1 MQARKSV
8 LITGSQGLLGQQLV
22 SDLSQQF
29 QVFAVSR
36 NGITPLNDN
45 VVSLPIDLSS
55 DWQSGILPD
64 GLHAIIHLA
73 QSDKFKDFPASALDV
88 FNVNLNST
96 AKLLDFAHKSNVQ
109 KFVLASTG
117 GIYRRGKA
125 PLSSDSELEAPTQL
139 TQYFGTKLAA
149 EIFANNY
156 KEIFDVDIL
165 RLFFMYGPRQKP
177 HMFIPRLVQSIK
189 SGIPITLA
197 GEDGIRVNPIFVDD
211 VSRLVTAR
219 VSDLGSEVINVCGSE
234 TVSIRQ
240 IAEEIG
246 AQLGIAP
253 MFTIVNDEDD
263 LIADSSRAA
272 ALLEGRFIN
281 LHSGL
286 EKLISES
293 SNSLH

>member
-22 SDLSQQF
+22 MDLSREF
-29 QVFAVSR
+29 QVYAVSR
-36 NGITPLNDN
+36 NAIKSPNEN

-55 DWQSGILPD
+55 DWATDNLPL
-64 GLHAIIHLA
+64 GLHAVIHLA
-73 QSDKFKDFPASALDV
+73 QSDKFKDFPDSAMDV

-96 AKLLDFAHKSNVQ
+96 AKLLDFAHKSSVT

-177 HMFIPRLVQSIK
+177 HMFIPRLINSIK
-189 SGIPITLA
+189 SGTPITLA
-197 GEDGIRVNPIFVDD
+197 GNDGIRVNPIYVDD
-211 VSRLVTAR
+211 VSRLVNGR
-219 VSDLGSEVINVCGSE
+219 VSALGSEVVNVCGVE

-246 AQLGIAP
+246 NQLGISP
-253 MFTIVNDEDD
+253 LFTIVKEEDD

-272 ALLEGRFIN
+272 ELLSNNFTSLHTG
-281 LHSGL
+281 LHS
-286 EKLISES
+286 LIS
-293 SNSLH
+293 N

>member
-1 MQARKSV
+1 M
-8 LITGSQGLLGQQLV
+8 
-22 SDLSQQF
+22 DLSREF
-29 QVFAVSR
+29 QVYAVSR
-36 NGITPLNDN
+36 NAIKSPNEN

-55 DWQSGILPD
+55 DWATDKLPL
-64 GLHAIIHLA
+64 GLHAVIHLA
-73 QSDKFKDFPASALDV
+73 QSDKFKDFPDSAMDV

-96 AKLLDFAHKSNVQ
+96 AKLLDFAHTSNVT

-177 HMFIPRLVQSIK
+177 HMFIPRLITSIK
-189 SGIPITLA
+189 SGTPITLA
-197 GEDGIRVNPIFVDD
+197 GNDGIRVNPIYVDD
-211 VSRLVTAR
+211 VSRLVNGR
-219 VSDLGSEVINVCGSE
+219 VSALGSEVVNVCGVE

-246 AQLGIAP
+246 NQLGIP
-253 MFTIVNDEDD
+253 PLFTIVKEEDD

-272 ALLEGRFIN
+272 ELLSNSFTS
-281 LHSGL
+281 LHTGL
-286 EKLISES
+286 HNLIS
-293 SNSLH
+293 N

>member
-22 SDLSQQF
+22 MDLSREF
-29 QVFAVSR
+29 QVYAVSR
-36 NGITPLNDN
+36 SAIKSPNEN

-55 DWQSGILPD
+55 DWTTDKLPL
-64 GLHAIIHLA
+64 GLHAVIHLA
-73 QSDKFKDFPASALDV
+73 QSDKFKDFPDSAMDV

-96 AKLLDFAHKSNVQ
+96 AKLLDFAYKSNVT

-177 HMFIPRLVQSIK
+177 HMFIPRLINSIK
-189 SGIPITLA
+189 SGTPITLA
-197 GEDGIRVNPIFVDD
+197 GNNGIRVNPIYVDD
-211 VSRLVTAR
+211 VSRLLNAR
-219 VSDLGSEVINVCGSE
+219 LSALGSEVLNVCGVE

-246 AQLGIAP
+246 NQLGISP
-253 MFTIVNDEDD
+253 IFTNVKEEED

-272 ALLEGRFIN
+272 ELLGNSFT
-281 LHSGL
+281 
-286 EKLISES
+286 
-293 SNSLH
+293 SLHAGLHRIISN

>member
-22 SDLSQQF
+22 TDLSREF
-29 QVFAVSR
+29 QVYAVSR
-36 NGITPLNDN
+36 NAFKSLNEN
-45 VVSLPIDLSS
+45 VIPLPIDLSS
-55 DWQSGILPD
+55 DWATDRLPL
-64 GLHAIIHLA
+64 GLHAVIHLA
-73 QSDKFKDFPASALDV
+73 QSDKFKDFPDSAMDV

-96 AKLLDFAHKSNVQ
+96 AKLLDFAHKSNVT

-177 HMFIPRLVQSIK
+177 HMFIPRLITSIK
-189 SGIPITLA
+189 SGTPITLA
-197 GEDGIRVNPIFVDD
+197 GNDGIQVNPIYVDD
-211 VSRLVTAR
+211 VSRLVNGRISA
-219 VSDLGSEVINVCGSE
+219 LGSEVVNVCGVE
-234 TVSIRQ
+234 TLSIRQ

-246 AQLGIAP
+246 NQLGISP
-253 MFTIVNDEDD
+253 LFTIVTEEDD

-272 ALLEGRFIN
+272 ELLANSFTS
-281 LHSGL
+281 LHTGL
-286 EKLISES
+286 HNLIS
-293 SNSLH
+293 N

>member
-45 VVSLPIDLSS
+45 VVSLPMDLSS

-64 GLHAIIHLA
+64 GLQAIIHLA
-73 QSDKFKDFPASALDV
+73 QSDKFKDFPASAMDV

-253 MFTIVNDEDD
+253 TFTIVNEEDD

-272 ALLEGRFIN
+272 ELLGNSFTS
-281 LHSGL
+281 LHTGL
-286 EKLISES
+286 HKLIS
-293 SNSLH
+293 N

>member
-1 MQARKSV
+1 MQTRKSV

-36 NGITPLNDN
+36 NGITQLNDN

-73 QSDKFKDFPASALDV
+73 QSDKFKDFPASAMDV

-96 AKLLDFAHKSNVQ
+96 AKLLDFAHKSHVQ
-109 KFVLASTG
+109 KFLLASTG

-189 SGIPITLA
+189 SGISITLA

-219 VSDLGSEVINVCGSE
+219 VSNLGSEVINVCGSE
-234 TVSIRQ
+234 MVSIRQ

-253 MFTIVNDEDD
+253 IFTIVNEEDD

-293 SNSLH
+293 SNSLN

>member
-1 MQARKSV
+1 M
-8 LITGSQGLLGQQLV
+8 
-22 SDLSQQF
+22 
-29 QVFAVSR
+29 
-36 NGITPLNDN
+36 
-45 VVSLPIDLSS
+45 
-55 DWQSGILPD
+55 
-64 GLHAIIHLA
+64 
-73 QSDKFKDFPASALDV
+73 DV

-96 AKLLDFAHKSNVQ
+96 AKLLDFAHKSHVQ
-109 KFVLASTG
+109 KFLLASTG

-189 SGIPITLA
+189 SGISITLA

-219 VSDLGSEVINVCGSE
+219 VSNLGSEVINVCGSE
-234 TVSIRQ
+234 MVSIRQ

-253 MFTIVNDEDD
+253 IFTIVNEEDD

-293 SNSLH
+293 SNSLN

>member
-8 LITGSQGLLGQQLV
+8 LITGSQGLLGQQLA

-211 VSRLVTAR
+211 VSRLVTAK